1 MNIKMNDTNLN
12 TPLAIEAF
20 LKGTLLSEFTVD
32 KSSSYSFIARTLK
45 QTSYF
50 KLCKKDKSIIIEY
63 LLKIT
68 QYSRQQMTRLVAQ
81 YREHN
86 WIGGHYSARH
96 QFSTKYTR
104 EDILL
109 LVQTDIA
116 HERLSGLATKKLFE
130 RAHQV
135 YHDMAYERLACI
147 SVAHI
152 YNLRKSKTYQQKRYN
167 FDKTKRTPVSIGE
180 RRKPVTNG
188 KPGYIRIDTVHQGDL
203 DKQKGVYHINATD
216 EVTQFEVVCSVE
228 KISEQYLI
236 PVLAALLAAFPFE
249 ILGFHSDNG
258 SEYINKDVERLLSK
272 LHVEFTKSRSRK
284 SNDNALAECK
294 NGAIIRKHLGYIH
307 IPQKWAPLLNEFNL
321 NYLTPYINYHRPCL
335 FAEEITD
342 KKGKIKK
349 KYPYKLMMT
358 PYEKLKSLPG
368 AEQYL
373 KPGTTFKEL
382 DELAMQLTDIE
393 AAELL
398 QKAKKIVFKKIF
410 EG

>member
-1 MNIKMNDTNLN
+1 MNIKMNDSNLN
-12 TPLAIEAF
+12 TPEAIGAF

-32 KSSSYSFIARTLK
+32 KSGCYSLIARTLK
-45 QTSYF
+45 QTAYF
-50 KLCKKDKSIIIEY
+50 KLCKKDKSIVIKY

-68 QYSRQQMTRLVAQ
+68 QYSRQQLTRLVAQ

-109 LVQTDIA
+109 LVKTDIA

-130 RAHQV
+130 RAHKV
-135 YHDMAYERLACI
+135 YHDMAYKRLASI

-152 YNLRKSKTYQQKRYN
+152 YNLRKSKTYQQKRYD

-294 NGAIIRKHLGYIH
+294 NGAVIRKHLGYVH

-335 FAEEITD
+335 YAEEVID

-358 PYEKLKSLPG
+358 PYEKLKSQPG

-382 DELAMQLTDIE
+382 DELAMQLTDMQ

-398 QKAKKIVFKKIF
+398 QKAKKMVFKKIF

>member
-12 TPLAIEAF
+12 TPEAIGAF
-20 LKGTLLSEFTVD
+20 LKGTFLSEFTVD
-32 KSSSYSFIARTLK
+32 KSGCYSFIARTLK
-45 QTSYF
+45 QTAYF
-50 KLCKKDKSIIIEY
+50 KLCKKDKSIVIEY

-68 QYSRQQMTRLVAQ
+68 QYSRQQLTRLVAQ

-109 LVQTDIA
+109 LVKTDIA

-130 RAHQV
+130 RAHLI
-135 YHDMAYERLACI
+135 YHDMAYKRLAGI

-152 YNLRKSKTYQQKRYN
+152 YNLRKSKTYQQKRYD
-167 FDKTKRTPVSIGE
+167 FDKTKHTPVSIGE

-188 KPGYIRIDTVHQGDL
+188 KPGYVRIDTVHQGDL

-216 EVTQFEVVCSVE
+216 EVTQFEVICSVE

-258 SEYINKDVERLLSK
+258 SEYINKNVERLLSK

-335 FAEEITD
+335 FAEEIID
-342 KKGKIKK
+342 KRGKIKK

-358 PYEKLKSLPG
+358 PYEKLKSLPD
-368 AEQYL
+368 AKQYL

-382 DELAMQLTDIE
+382 DELAMQLTDMQ
-393 AAELL
+393 AAEQL